1 VAREVKLREKESI
14 MKPEKKSDEVYIDV
28 TEEQYRAMQ
37 AEGIDEEALL
47 EPGRHKFVRG
57 LFKKMH
63 PEYDLRRRSKEM
75 TERILTLEEVG
86 ERTVGDLLH
95 EVASE
100 RAAMTV
106 VLGDG
111 EMVVIQPA
119 PALKPLPELEGFVP
133 EGWKDAVYGE

>member
-1 VAREVKLREKESI
+1 

-37 AEGIDEEALL
+37 AKGIDEEALL

-57 LFKKMH
+57 LFKRMH
-63 PEYDLRRRSKEM
+63 PDYDLRRRSKEM